1 MVLKQKKETE
11 GLGRSASSS
20 LTAKAGAST
29 IRNAG
34 ISQYSQTQLLFPKQ
48 SQCNR
53 FDVLN
58 AFHTT
63 NIQYLLYVCKCTMCV
78 FLHSLVKF
86 INHKHI
92 WEHFVSYRKC
102 CCFPSNSPS
111 YRMIRVHVHHFSH
124 NLRGEGQML
133 NNFLFKQF

>member
-11 GLGRSASSS
+11 GLGRSASSP

-78 FLHSLVKF
+78 YIRLLSLLTTNTSENTLCLTVSVAVFQATHLH
-86 INHKHI
+86 I
-92 WEHFVSYRKC
+92 E
-102 CCFPSNSPS
+102 
-111 YRMIRVHVHHFSH
+111 
-124 NLRGEGQML
+124 
-133 NNFLFKQF
+133 